1 MNIALSFF
9 RRKSISHSMYS
20 VVIIL
25 AILFLVVL
33 QIVLSVSGND
43 SSMLSMLAVGL
54 ISGALLTL
62 IALSAWAKT
71 KNVNLT
77 ELLCAENLK
86 QQQEFKKKYH
96 DLKTAVD
103 AHALV
108 AITDTR
114 GVITQVN
121 DKFCSMSQYSRDELI
136 GQTHGVVNSG
146 QHSPEFFKELWCT
159 INGGDVWVGDICN
172 RAKDGT
178 LYWVHSTI
186 VPLMGDNGKP
196 NQFIAI
202 RADITLRKKA
212 EAKARLMAMHDDLTG
227 LPNRYLMRD
236 RLLRAISSKV
246 DQPGYGAVL
255 MMDLDHFKEVN
266 DTLGHAL
273 GDELL
278 EQTTK
283 RLISTVR
290 KTDTVAR
297 FGGDEFVI
305 ILDYVGSD
313 YKSSMV
319 NTDSICETIRKA
331 LAQPYHLGGQQLEV
345 TPSLGVVL
353 FSSDEEEPG
362 ELIKQADIA
371 LYRAK
376 ESGRNQVCFFDPVF
390 QEEAIEKA
398 LMVRD
403 LRKALDKDELI
414 LFYQPIV
421 DVDET
426 IRGVESLIRW
436 IHPKYGVVSPEKFI
450 PLAEKSGLIIPIGE
464 WVLKTS
470 CFQQTEW
477 QKDPIRKN
485 WVVSVNVSA
494 KQLAQV
500 DFIDTVKNALIETG
514 ALASQISLELTETVL
529 QDNIEDTIEKMNFL
543 RQVGVRFS
551 LDDFGTGY
559 SSLSYLKR
567 LPIDHLKIDKSFVD
581 DLFYDASDADIARTI
596 ILLAKSLGVGVIAEG
611 VESREQFDWLL
622 EHGCTYYQG
631 YFFSRPLP
639 QDQLC
644 CVLENRL
651 PLPA

>member
-9 RRKSISHSMYS
+9 RGKSISHVMSG
-20 VVIIL
+20 VLIIL
-25 AILFLVVL
+25 SILFSILFQMILSEFDNGRLTLSTLVL
-33 QIVLSVSGND
+33 GI
-43 SSMLSMLAVGL
+43 
-54 ISGALLTL
+54 ISGVFLTIFSVLL
-62 IALSAWAKT
+62 WAKV
-71 KNVNLT
+71 KKVNLT
-77 ELLCAENLK
+77 KVLCTENLR
-86 QQQEFKKKYH
+86 QQKEFEKKYN
-96 DLKTAVD
+96 DLRVAVD

-108 AITDTR
+108 AITDAR

-121 DKFCSMSQYSRDELI
+121 DKFCTMSQYSREELI

-146 QHSPEFFKELWCT
+146 QHSPEFFQDLWHT
-159 INGGDVWVGDICN
+159 INNGNVWVGDICN

-212 EAKARLMAMHDDLTG
+212 EAKACMMAMHDDLTG

-236 RLLRAISSKV
+236 RLLRAISSKL

-305 ILDYVGSD
+305 ILDYVGLD
-313 YKSSMV
+313 FKSSLA
-319 NTDSICETIRKA
+319 NTDVICESLRKS
-331 LAQPYHLGGQQLEV
+331 LAQPYQLGGQQLEV

-353 FSSDEEEPG
+353 FSSNKEEPG

-398 LMVRD
+398 LMIRD
-403 LRKALDKDELI
+403 LRKALDKNELV

-421 DVDET
+421 DIDET
-426 IRGVESLIRW
+426 IRGVEALIRW

-450 PLAEKSGLIIPIGE
+450 PLAEKSGLILSIGE
-464 WVLKTS
+464 WVLKTA
-470 CFQQTEW
+470 CFQQSEW
-477 QKDPIRKN
+477 QKDPISKN
-485 WVVSVNVSA
+485 WVVSINVSA

-500 DFIDTVKNALIETG
+500 DFIDTVKNVLKETG
-514 ALASQISLELTETVL
+514 ALASQISLEITETVL
-529 QDNIEDTIEKMNFL
+529 QDNIEDTIEKMNLL
-543 RQVGVRFS
+543 RQVDVHFS

-559 SSLSYLKR
+559 SSFSYLKR

-581 DLFYDASDADIARTI
+581 DIFNTASDADIVRTI
-596 ILLAKSLGVGVIAEG
+596 ILLAKNLGVGVIAEG

-622 EHGCTYYQG
+622 ENGCTYYQG

-639 QDQLC
+639 QDQLFA
-644 CVLENRL
+644 VLENRL
-651 PLPA
+651 PVPA